1 MCPEPL
7 FHPWGMGER
16 DAGDTVGEGGTAP
29 RSFAAGFGSA
39 LLGLLLPERC
49 VACGGGEELL
59 CAGCRGGL
67 LFLRGTLCARC
78 GCPTAWPVERC
89 GECAGRRLAFASAR
103 AAVAYDGPARAF
115 VSAWKE
121 RGLRRA
127 GSVAAE
133 LVAVTVPRPPVEA
146 LTFVPGEGDRV
157 AWRGLN
163 TAQELARALA
173 PRWHLPVE
181 PLLER
186 ARSARPQRGLPQ
198 KERAA
203 NVRGSFRAR
212 SAVPGAV
219 ALVDDVYTTG
229 ATAAAAA
236 LELRRR
242 GARSVHVVAFARAI
256 RG

>member
-1 MCPEPL
+1 M
-7 FHPWGMGER
+7 R
-16 DAGDTVGEGGTAP
+16 
-29 RSFAAGFGSA
+29 FAAA
-39 LLGLLLPERC
+39 VLGLLLPERC
-49 VACGGGEELL
+49 VACGRGEVLL
-59 CAGCRGGL
+59 CPGCRGEL
-67 LFLRGTLCARC
+67 LVLRGTLCARC

-103 AAVAYDGPARAF
+103 AAVAYVGPARAL

-127 GSVAAE
+127 GAVAAE
-133 LVAVTVPRPPVEA
+133 LVAATVPRPPVEA

-163 TAQELARALA
+163 TAEELARALA
-173 PRWHLPVE
+173 VRWQLPVE

-186 ARSARPQRGLPQ
+186 RRSARPQRGLPRQ
-198 KERAA
+198 ARAA

-212 SAVPGAV
+212 DVVPGAV

-229 ATAAAAA
+229 ATADAAAR
-236 LELRRR
+236 ELRRR
-242 GARSVHVVAFARAI
+242 GARSVHVVAFARTI